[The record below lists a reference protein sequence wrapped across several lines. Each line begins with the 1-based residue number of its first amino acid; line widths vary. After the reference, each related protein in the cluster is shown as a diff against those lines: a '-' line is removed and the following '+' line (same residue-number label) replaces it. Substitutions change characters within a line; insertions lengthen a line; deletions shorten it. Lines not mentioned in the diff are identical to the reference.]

1 MPLFNNW
8 PYVDLSKLNLD
19 WIMMKIKHVEEAEAD
34 AARVIEAAEQILPLV
49 DQVDADADRAEAAA
63 AAAEHSAE
71 EADNSQELALTYAGQ
86 AQGSATRAAA
96 SEQNAAAAE
105 TNSYN
110 NMQQTTQY
118 LSDAN
123 AAAVTAGNASLA
135 AAGSATSA
143 EQAAVRAENA
153 ASTTGFTG
161 RSGSITANAYADI
174 SVLHGEYILIYKA
187 DDDQSS
193 AGILYLNVSS
203 SGTLPIRKL
212 VTYVGSSGVTLFM
225 NTANVLRIMSTFNA
239 TVHWT
244 LLGFNYG
251 S

>member
-34 AARVIEAAEQILPLV
+34 AARVIEAAEQIIPLV
-49 DQVDADADRAEAAA
+49 DQVDADADRAAAAA
-63 AAAEHSAE
+63 AAAEHSAQ

-86 AQGSATRAAA
+86 AQGSASRAAA
-96 SEQNAAAAE
+96 SETNAAGAE

-110 NMQQTTQY
+110 NMQQTSQY

-123 AAAVTAGNASLA
+123 AAAVVADTAAQSASGAATRAENAA
-135 AAGSATSA
+135 N
-143 EQAAVRAENA
+143 RAENA

-161 RSGSITANAYADI
+161 RSGSISSNASADVSLI
-174 SVLHGEYILIYKA
+174 HGEYLLIYKA

-193 AGILYLNVSS
+193 AGIFYLNVTSN
-203 SGTLPIRKL
+203 GTLPIRKL
-212 VTYVGSSGVTLFM
+212 VTYVGSTGAVLTM
-225 NTANVLRIMSTFNA
+225 TNANVLHILSTFNA
-239 TVHWT
+239 ALHWT
-244 LLGFNYG
+244 ILGFNYG